1 MTGLHVGKL
10 DHLID
15 ATEFDV
21 FVAEVEL
28 VHLAGRKVLRDKGA
42 AASSASSGPQWAS
55 HSVNTTMPA
64 ARLLRSCVI
73 GWFALN
79 CRRRRG
85 E

>member
-21 FVAEVEL
+21 FVEL
-28 VHLAGRKVLRDKGA
+28 VHLAERKVLRDKGA
-42 AASSASSGPQWAS
+42 AASSASNGPQWAS
-55 HSVNTTMPA
+55 HAGNTTMPA
-64 ARLLRSCVI
+64 ARLLRPCVI
-73 GWFALN
+73 RWLALN
-79 CRRRRG
+79 CRRQRG